1 MLFRSLALE
10 ASRTGTWHWDL
21 KSNKMT
27 WHRPYDE
34 KAQAP
39 FGPKPGVFGGAFED
53 FMGLIDPHDRVTL
66 QGAMKQALEQKTA
79 FSSEFRVIW
88 PDGSVHHLAGQGKG
102 FYDEAGKPIRLTGV
116 LQDISE
122 RKLAEER
129 AQELRRAL
137 EASERQRAVERERAR
152 LARDMH
158 DDLGASLTRISM
170 LSESVL
176 SEVQSL
182 PHAAVELDQIRTTSR
197 EITRALDEI
206 VWAVNPKYDTLDSL
220 AAYLSRFAQ
229 QYLASV
235 GIRCRLKVPVQL
247 PALALSA
254 EVRHNV
260 FLVFKETLNNVVK
273 HAQASQVFVSLE
285 LRPAEFV
292 LVVVDDGRGFEWNPD
307 RTTPATTEDGLR
319 CAAGN
324 GLMNMRKRMEEIHG
338 HCDWD
343 TAPGHGTRTTFTVA
357 LGS

>member
-1 MLFRSLALE
+1 
-10 ASRTGTWHWDL
+10 
-21 KSNKMT
+21 
-27 WHRPYDE
+27 
-34 KAQAP
+34 
-39 FGPKPGVFGGAFED
+39 
-53 FMGLIDPHDRVTL
+53 MGLIDPHDRVTL

-273 HAQASQVFVSLE
+273 HAQASQVF
-285 LRPAEFV
+285 
-292 LVVVDDGRGFEWNPD
+292 DDIVQRLFENQ
-307 RTTPATTEDGLR
+307 EY
-319 CAAGN
+319 
-324 GLMNMRKRMEEIHG
+324 
-338 HCDWD
+338 
-343 TAPGHGTRTTFTVA
+343 V
-357 LGS
+357 